1 MKSPEIKVKDLLKV
15 VGLLKKLSFF
25 KDNLALLVPIIIALV
40 AALSFIP
47 TTLLSGSIRKMIAE
61 QSVKPSAEIDGLLKK
76 VDQAAEAEAMEP
88 YITAYAQDVNAMDN
102 LILQTTQREL
112 LSYKLFPDMNE
123 TSPLL
128 FDPFRQKFVAG
139 VEAMLKQMRAGG
151 SPSDAEINAALEAS
165 SPARAGRGGRAP
177 TANASGSGLYGARR
191 SFRML
196 TEMDRKI
203 VAKVCEDK
211 ARAAQV
217 YANAIDLGGYA
228 YWSDWKFEDWDKA
241 IRDCWYWQMAY
252 WILED
257 VTAAVEQMNK
267 DSDSVLRSPV
277 KRVMEVLFTQSRPG
291 RSAIG
296 GRARRGVTAKDRQT
310 PTYVAAVKSA
320 MTGAPLTGRSCNETL
335 DVMQFEVHVI
345 AKATDVMR
353 LMQELCSERTHKF
366 RGWRGDQPEQ
376 TFKHNQ
382 ISILESQIIPVDR
395 EDFNHSGYE
404 YGPDE
409 VVDVD
414 LICEYVFNKVAYGK
428 IQPAVVV
435 KDIADASA
443 PADRR

>member
-1 MKSPEIKVKDLLKV
+1 MKSPEINVKDLLKI

-25 KDNLALLVPIIIALV
+25 KDNLALLVPIVIMFVAGLV
-40 AALSFIP
+40 FIP

-76 VDQAAEAEAMEP
+76 VDQAAEAEAMES
-88 YITAYAQDVNAMDN
+88 YINAYAQDANALDN
-102 LILQTTQREL
+102 LMLQTTQREL

-139 VEAMLKQMRAGG
+139 VEAMLKRLNAGG
-151 SPSDAEINAALEAS
+151 SPSDAEINATLEAS
-165 SPARAGRGGRAP
+165 SPRAGRGRSPA
-177 TANASGSGLYGARR
+177 ANSSGGGLYGTRR
-191 SFRML
+191 SFRMM
-196 TEMDRKI
+196 TENDRKI

-211 ARAAQV
+211 ARAAKV
-217 YANAIDLGGYA
+217 YVNAVDVGGYA
-228 YWSDWKFEDWDKA
+228 YWSDWKFEEWDKA

-257 VTAAVEQMNK
+257 VTASVEQMNK
-267 DSDSVLRSPV
+267 DADNILHSPV
-277 KRVMEVLFTQSRPG
+277 KRVMGVLFTQARSG

-296 GRARRGVTAKDRQT
+296 GRARRTMVAKDKQT
-310 PTYVAAVKSA
+310 PTYVASVKSA
-320 MTGAPLTGRSCNETL
+320 MSGAPCTGRSCNETL

-345 AKATDVMR
+345 INAGDVMR
-353 LMQELCSERTHKF
+353 LMQELCGERTHKF

-382 ISILESQIIPVDR
+382 ISILESQVTPVDR
-395 EDFNHSGYE
+395 EDLNHSGYE

-414 LICEYVFNKVAYGK
+414 LICEYVFNKAAYGQ
-428 IQPAVVV
+428 IQPKAVLE
-435 KDIADASA
+435 DIANAVA
-443 PADRR
+443 PTTRR

>member
-1 MKSPEIKVKDLLKV
+1 MKSPEINVKDLLKV
-15 VGLLKKLSFF
+15 VDLFKKLGFF
-25 KDNLALLVPIIIALV
+25 KNKLALLVPIVIVFV
-40 AALSFIP
+40 AALLFLP
-47 TTLLSGSIRKMIAE
+47 TTLLSGKLRKTITE
-61 QSVKPSAEIDGLLKK
+61 QSVKTSTEIDGLLKK

-88 YITAYAQDVNAMDN
+88 YINAYAQDANAMDK
-102 LILQTTQREL
+102 LMLQTTEREL

-128 FDPFRQKFVAG
+128 FDPFRQKFVSG
-139 VEAMLKQMRAGG
+139 VEAMLKRLNAGA

-165 SPARAGRGGRAP
+165 PTRSMYGRSRSSAASSSGG
-177 TANASGSGLYGARR
+177 GLYGSRR
-191 SFRML
+191 SFRMM

-211 ARAAQV
+211 AKAAKV
-217 YANAIDLGGYA
+217 YVNAVDMGGYA

-277 KRVMEVLFTQSRPG
+277 KRVMGVPFTQSRSG

-296 GRARRGVTAKDRQT
+296 GRSRRAVVAKDKQT

-320 MTGAPLTGRSCNETL
+320 MTGAPCTGRSCNETL

-345 AKATDVMR
+345 ANAADVMR
-353 LMQELCSERTHKF
+353 LMQELCSERTHQF

-382 ISILESQIIPVDR
+382 ISILESQITPVDR
-395 EDFNHSGYE
+395 EDNNHSGYE

-414 LICEYVFNKVAYGK
+414 LICEYVFNKAAYGK
-428 IQPAVVV
+428 IQPEVVL
-435 KDIADASA
+435 KDIEDAKAPSA
-443 PADRR
+443 RR